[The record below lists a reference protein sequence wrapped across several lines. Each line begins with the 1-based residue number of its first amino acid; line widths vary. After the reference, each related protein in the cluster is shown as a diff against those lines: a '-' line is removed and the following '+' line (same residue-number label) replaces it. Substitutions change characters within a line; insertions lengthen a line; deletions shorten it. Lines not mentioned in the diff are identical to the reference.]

1 MPRSRRLSALARSID
16 HTRLQMLGYHLQKDK
31 AIALLQVGGP
41 EQAAPGSI
49 NNETLW
55 CCEVSRRD
63 KDRANGGWEVADVQV
78 VPSVAGYR
86 AIETTF
92 ARENHRSR
100 LYPPGSPKSR
110 MAMVIGPSGSGLA
123 DVKITAAVFGQEAPV
138 LQTQSDGDG
147 FFLLPNSPPGEQ
159 RLDDGETT
167 RRGYSLTFSKPGY
180 LAWKEN
186 VFVTVD
192 AEGNYDLKAFQ
203 MRATTVVSGKLLGV
217 DGKSLEGK
225 QVRLQ
230 TITSAPDQWSGQGEL
245 IQTTKPD
252 GSFRFDNVYP
262 GKHLVEF
269 RQPVDEENAA
279 ATEEYTAAAVVHTSD
294 YKDGHLTVDDLVL
307 DLRKSSNTLA
317 VTLLD
322 QDGNPVPQ
330 VEIDVAW
337 RPREGQWGGGK
348 ISRSLYEEHEPK
360 VITNDE
366 GQATLT
372 GLPPG
377 VWEIRTS
384 QFGSD
389 YWKSAVERLTF
400 DEGDKLEATLQFP
413 KPIDLDDLSI
423 IDINSIYNR

>member
-1 MPRSRRLSALARSID
+1 MER
-16 HTRLQMLGYHLQKDK
+16 T
-31 AIALLQVGGP
+31 
-41 EQAAPGSI
+41 
-49 NNETLW
+49 
-55 CCEVSRRD
+55 
-63 KDRANGGWEVADVQV
+63 
-78 VPSVAGYR
+78 
-86 AIETTF
+86 
-92 ARENHRSR
+92 
-100 LYPPGSPKSR
+100 
-110 MAMVIGPSGSGLA
+110 
-123 DVKITAAVFGQEAPV
+123 
-138 LQTQSDGDG
+138 
-147 FFLLPNSPPGEQ
+147 
-159 RLDDGETT
+159 
-167 RRGYSLTFSKPGY
+167 
-180 LAWKEN
+180 
-186 VFVTVD
+186 
-192 AEGNYDLKAFQ
+192 
-203 MRATTVVSGKLLGV
+203 
-217 DGKSLEGK
+217 
-225 QVRLQ
+225 
-230 TITSAPDQWSGQGEL
+230 GEL